1 MKILGLK
8 ILGHDTGA
16 VLLVDGPAQS
26 NPADRQQKGQA
37 LFGASKVI
45 AISQERLDRK
55 KYSRAF
61 PAESVNYCLKA
72 AGLNNIDDVDVIAIE
87 QMDVTTTPLIELL
100 TQHGWWSKIADKTVF
115 VNHHD
120 AHAAS
125 AFFCS
130 PFDDAAVMVVDSA
143 GQVAKLAT
151 GLIGVETETFYRG
164 DKDGLH
170 QITRNH
176 APVNQFTGWLLNL
189 SGVGNF
195 YSQVTYFLGFGK
207 HEEGKTMG
215 LAPYGKGKLI
225 SEIPEEQF
233 LKRAEQFCYIFPS
246 RLEPHPEMGIKY
258 LFKKTSYSRKS
269 ALVRQLKLI
278 TRVFSK
284 RGLAYE
290 LPRHF
295 PKTPSLF
302 FEYPRAEKKI
312 KLPDDFYT
320 ELAYWAQH
328 YLEKV
333 MVDYAIHLHN
343 VTKSKNLCIA
353 GGVGL
358 NSVANKKIL
367 DKTPFE
373 NIFIQPAAGDS
384 GLPLG
389 AALWASHQIKKNP
402 VKWKMAN
409 AYLGQ
414 DYSDKEIFDAILCSG
429 CKYEKLDNPQTAAA
443 KLLADEKIIGW
454 FQGKSEYGPR
464 ALGNRSI
471 LCSPIPSE
479 MKDKLNAQV
488 KHRESFRPFAPACL
502 EEYAREY
509 FELDCPSPFML
520 LIAKVKKNNVPAI
533 THIDGTAR
541 VQTVNA
547 NQNPKFYSLI
557 SEFQKL
563 TGVPVV
569 LNTSFNDNGEP
580 IVETPEDA
588 IKAFKSTNLDAL
600 IIGDYLLWPNE
611 HSSNQH
617 NR

>member
-16 VLLVDGPAQS
+16 ALLINDEAV
-26 NPADRQQKGQA
+26 
-37 LFGASKVI
+37 

-55 KYSRAF
+55 KYSSKF
-61 PAESVNYCLKA
+61 PEESVDYCLATAK
-72 AGLNNIDDVDVIAIE
+72 LKSLDDVDVVAIE
-87 QMDVTTTPLIELL
+87 QMDVTTKPLIEMFK
-100 TQHGWWSKIADKTVF
+100 QNGWWNKIAHKTIF

-130 PFDDAAVMVVDSA
+130 PFDDAAVLVVDSA
-143 GQVAKLAT
+143 GQKTKLAT

-164 DKDGLH
+164 DKEGLH
-170 QITRNH
+170 QITRSH
-176 APVNQFTGWLLNL
+176 APVNQFTGWLLNF

-215 LAPYGKGKLI
+215 LAPYGKGRFV

-233 LKRAEQFCYIFPS
+233 IKRVEQSRYIFPS
-246 RLEPHPEMGIKY
+246 RLEPYPDMGLKY

-269 ALVRQLKLI
+269 AIARQLKLI
-278 TRVFSK
+278 AHAFSK
-284 RGLAYE
+284 KGLAYE
-290 LPRHF
+290 KPLHF
-295 PKTPSLF
+295 PKTPEIF
-302 FEYPRAEKKI
+302 FEHPRANKSI
-312 KLPDDFYT
+312 KFPDDLYT

-328 YLEKV
+328 NLEKV
-333 MVDYAIHLHN
+333 MIDYANHLYN
-343 VTKSKNLCIA
+343 VTKSENLCIA

-367 DKTPFE
+367 DKTPFK
-373 NIFIQPAAGDS
+373 NIFIQPASGDS

-389 AALWASHQIKKNP
+389 AALWASHQVKKNP
-402 VKWKMAN
+402 VKWRMAN
-409 AYLGQ
+409 AYMGRN
-414 DYSDKEIFDAILCSG
+414 YSDKEILNALSESG
-429 CKYEKLDNPQTAAA
+429 FKYEKVQNPEMTAA
-443 KLLADEKIIGW
+443 KLLAQEKIIGW

-471 LCSPIPSE
+471 LCSPIPPG

-488 KHRESFRPFAPACL
+488 KHRESFRPFAPICL
-502 EEYAREY
+502 QEHASEY
-509 FELDCPSPFML
+509 FDLNCPSPFML
-520 LIAKVKKNNVPAI
+520 LIAKVKKNNIPAV

-541 VQTVNA
+541 VQTINA
-547 NQNPKFYSLI
+547 DQNPKVYSLI
-557 SEFQKL
+557 KEFQKL
-563 TGVPVV
+563 TDVPVI
-569 LNTSFNDNGEP
+569 LNTSFNDSGEP

-588 IKAFKSTNLDAL
+588 VRTFKSTNLDSL
-600 IIGDYLLWPNE
+600 IIGNYLLK
-611 HSSNQH
+611 
-617 NR
+617 R

>member
-16 VLLVDGPAQS
+16 ALLSDNQI
-26 NPADRQQKGQA
+26 
-37 LFGASKVI
+37 I

-61 PAESVNYCLKA
+61 PEESVDYCLST
-72 AGLNNIDDVDVIAIE
+72 AGLTNINDVDLVAVE
-87 QMDVTTTPLIELL
+87 QMDTTPAPLIDLL
-100 TQHGWWSKIADKTVF
+100 KQRGWWDNIGHKTIF

-143 GQVAKLAT
+143 GQKAKLET
-151 GLIGVETETFYRG
+151 GLVGMETETFYRG
-164 DKDGLH
+164 DKEGLH

-176 APVNQFTGWLLNL
+176 TPVNQFTGWLLNF

-215 LAPYGKGKLI
+215 LAPYGKGRFTHTPDKSDLSVRGSAQQGSI

-233 LKRAEQFCYIFPS
+233 LKKTNQSRYIFPS
-246 RLEPHPEMGIKY
+246 RLEPHPDMGLKY

-269 ALVRQLKLI
+269 ALVRQLKLLAH
-278 TRVFSK
+278 VFSK
-284 RGLAYE
+284 KGLAYE
-290 LPRHF
+290 KPMPF
-295 PKTPSLF
+295 PKTPEIF
-302 FEYPRAEKKI
+302 FEHSRANKKV
-312 KLPDDFYT
+312 KFPDNLYT
-320 ELAYWAQH
+320 ELAYWAQFN
-328 YLEKV
+328 LEKV
-333 MVDYAIHLHN
+333 MIDYATHLHN
-343 VTKSKNLCIA
+343 VTGSKNLCIA

-358 NSVANKKIL
+358 NSVANKKVL
-367 DKTPFE
+367 DKTSFE
-373 NIFIQPAAGDS
+373 NIFIQPASGDS
-384 GLPLG
+384 GLALG
-389 AALWASHQIKKNP
+389 AALWASHQIKKEP
-402 VKWKMAN
+402 VKWRMDN
-409 AYLGQ
+409 AYLGR
-414 DYSDKEIFDAILCSG
+414 DYSEKEILDAVSDSG
-429 CKYEKLDNPQTAAA
+429 FRYEKVKNPQATAA

-471 LCSPIPSE
+471 LCSPIPSG
-479 MKDKLNAQV
+479 MKDKLNMQV

-502 EEYAREY
+502 EEYASEY
-509 FELDCPSPFML
+509 FELSCPSPFML
-520 LIAKVKKNNVPAI
+520 LIAKVKKDNVPAI

-547 NQNPKFYSLI
+547 KQNPKFYSLI
-557 SEFQKL
+557 KEFQKL

-569 LNTSFNDNGEP
+569 LNTSFNDSGEP
-580 IVETPEDA
+580 IVETPKDA
-588 IKAFKSTNLDAL
+588 VRTFKSTNLDAL
-600 IIGDYLLWPNE
+600 IIGDYLLYAS
-611 HSSNQH
+611 SSN
-617 NR
+617 

>member
-1 MKILGLK
+1 MKVLGLK

-16 VLLVDGPAQS
+16 ALLMDNQV
-26 NPADRQQKGQA
+26 
-37 LFGASKVI
+37 V

-55 KYSRAF
+55 KYSNKF
-61 PAESVNYCLKA
+61 PREAVDYCLSA
-72 AGLNNIDDVDVIAIE
+72 ADLNSISDPDVVAIE
-87 QMDVTTTPLIELL
+87 QMDETTAPLINLL
-100 TQHGWWSKIADKTVF
+100 KQHNWWNRIVHKTIF

-130 PFDDAAVMVVDSA
+130 PFDDAAVLVVDSA
-143 GQVAKLAT
+143 GQKARLET
-151 GLIGVETETFYRG
+151 GLFGVETETFYRG

-170 QITRNH
+170 RISRNY
-176 APVNQFTGWLLNL
+176 APVNQFTGWLLNF
-189 SGVGNF
+189 SGIGNL

-215 LAPYGKGKLI
+215 LAPYGKGRFV
-225 SEIPEEQF
+225 SEIPEDQF
-233 LKRAEQFCYIFPS
+233 IKQIKESRYIFPS
-246 RLEPHPEMGIKY
+246 RLEPHPDMGLKY
-258 LFKKTSYSRKS
+258 LLKKTSYSRKS
-269 ALVRQLKLI
+269 AIPRQLKSLAHI
-278 TRVFSK
+278 FSN

-290 LPRHF
+290 KPLHF
-295 PKTPSLF
+295 LKTPEVF
-302 FEYPRAEKKI
+302 FQYPRGTKKT
-312 KLPDDFYT
+312 KLPDDLYT
-320 ELAYWAQH
+320 ELACLAQIN
-328 YLEKV
+328 LEKV
-333 MVDYAIHLHN
+333 MIDYALHLYN

-367 DKTPFE
+367 DQTPFE
-373 NIFIQPAAGDS
+373 NIFIQPASGDS
-384 GLPLG
+384 GLALG

-402 VKWKMAN
+402 ISRRMTN

-414 DYSDKEIFDAILCSG
+414 DYTEKEILDAVLKSG
-429 CKYEKLDNPQTAAA
+429 CKYKRLDHPEETAA
-443 KLLADEKIIGW
+443 KLLAEEKIIGW

-471 LCSPIPSE
+471 LCSPIPLG

-502 EEYAREY
+502 EEAASEY

-520 LIAKVKKNNVPAI
+520 LVAQVKKNNIPAV
-533 THIDGTAR
+533 THVDNTAR

-547 NQNPKFYSLI
+547 NQNSKFYSLI
-557 SEFQKL
+557 KEFQKL

-569 LNTSFNDNGEP
+569 LNTSFNDSGEP

-588 IKAFKSTNLDAL
+588 IRTAKSTNLDAL
-600 IIGDYLLWPNE
+600 IVGDYFVQIE
-611 HSSNQH
+611 S
-617 NR
+617 

>member
-1 MKILGLK
+1 MTILGLK
-8 ILGHDTGA
+8 IWGHDTGA
-16 VLLVDGPAQS
+16 ALLID
-26 NPADRQQKGQA
+26 D
-37 LFGASKVI
+37 KVV

-61 PAESVNYCLKA
+61 PKEAVNYCLSA
-72 AGLNNIDDVDVIAIE
+72 AGLNNIDEVDVVAIE
-87 QMDVTTTPLIELL
+87 QMDTTTAPLINLL
-100 TQHGWWSKIADKTVF
+100 EQRGWWNKISHKAEF

-130 PFDDAAVMVVDSA
+130 PFEDAAVLVVDSA
-143 GQVAKLAT
+143 GQKTKLAS

-176 APVNQFTGWLLNL
+176 APVNQFTGWLLNF

-215 LAPYGKGKLI
+215 LAPYGKGGLV

-233 LKRAEQFCYIFPS
+233 MKQTEQYRYIFPT
-246 RLEPHPEMGIKY
+246 RFEPHPDISLRY
-258 LFKKTSYSRKS
+258 LFKKTRYSRRS
-269 ALVRQLKLI
+269 ALLRQLKMI
-278 TRVFSK
+278 SHIFSK
-284 RGLAYE
+284 KGLAYE
-290 LPRHF
+290 KPEHF
-295 PKTPSLF
+295 PKTPSIFL
-302 FEYPRAEKKI
+302 ENPRADKKT
-312 KLPDDFYT
+312 KFPDEFYT
-320 ELAYWAQH
+320 ELAYWAQVC
-328 YLEKV
+328 LEKV
-333 MVDYAIHLHN
+333 MINYAKHLHN
-343 VTKSKNLCIA
+343 VTSSKNLCIA

-373 NIFIQPAAGDS
+373 NIFIQPASGDS
-384 GLPLG
+384 GLALG
-389 AALWASHQIKKNP
+389 AALWVSHQIKKNP
-402 VKWKMAN
+402 VKWRMAN
-409 AYLGQ
+409 AYLGR
-414 DYSDKEIFDAILCSG
+414 DYGEKEILDAVSRSG
-429 CKYEKLDNPQTAAA
+429 CKYKKVQNPQAAAA

-471 LCSPIPSE
+471 LCSPIPAG
-479 MKDKLNAQV
+479 MKDKLNMQV

-502 EEYAREY
+502 QEAASEY

-520 LIAKVKKNNVPAI
+520 LIAKAKEDNIPAV
-533 THIDGTAR
+533 THVDGTAR
-541 VQTVNA
+541 VQTVNT

-557 SEFQKL
+557 KEFQKL

-569 LNTSFNDNGEP
+569 LNTSFNDSGEP

-588 IKAFKSTNLDAL
+588 VRTFKSTGLDAL
-600 IIGDYLLWPNE
+600 FIGDYLI
-611 HSSNQH
+611 SSK
-617 NR
+617 